1 MSDQINTTGPKH
13 VASAF
18 LGQQRRPADAA
29 HGADVAGRVFL
40 AMHGFYGNLWL
51 NKFATH
57 MVTADGRDEGVE
69 NARRTWGSALA
80 RYSLDVVRA
89 ALGKCLGDK
98 PLFPEFPPS
107 LPQFVAVC
115 ESCRPRETYRPPDNA
130 IGMSAELRSSYTRR
144 LREVNEKHLQKAR
157 DLRSGVTTR
166 ENDAGLSG
174 LPLLNSLIAEAIG
187 LAGGDEAAA
196 LLRLER
202 SLLSVREFGQQTSQ
216 TRP

>member
-1 MSDQINTTGPKH
+1 MSEQFNTTSPQH

-18 LGQQRRPADAA
+18 LSQQRKPADPT
-29 HGADVAGRVFL
+29 HGAEVVDRVFK

-51 NKFATH
+51 SKYSTGMPSA
-57 MVTADGRDEGVE
+57 GGGDEGVE

-98 PLFPEFPPS
+98 PLFLEFPPS
-107 LPQFVAVC
+107 LPQFVALC
-115 ESCRPRETYRPPDNA
+115 ESCRPREAFRAPDNA
-130 IGMSAELRSSYTRR
+130 IGMSQQLRSSYARR
-144 LREVNEKHLQKAR
+144 MREVNAKHLQKAR
-157 DLRSGVTTR
+157 DLRSGATTR

-202 SLLSVREFGQQTSQ
+202 SQLAVREVDQTPVRL
-216 TRP
+216 RP